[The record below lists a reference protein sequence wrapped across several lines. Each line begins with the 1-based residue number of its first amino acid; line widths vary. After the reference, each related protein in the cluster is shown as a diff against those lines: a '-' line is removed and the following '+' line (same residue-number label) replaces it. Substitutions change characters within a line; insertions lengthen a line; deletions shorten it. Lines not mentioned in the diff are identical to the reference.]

1 MGEALEGTGLVLGSE
16 ERVGGMPRWSGGGD
30 RLGLGVAGGGR
41 GLVLGPHVWVGG
53 IPRWRGGGGGEGRE
67 EGADP
72 GPRETREEN
81 ALGERQL
88 SEKVLRLAPVWS

>member
-16 ERVGGMPRWSGGGD
+16 ERVGGMPRWS
-30 RLGLGVAGGGR
+30 
-41 GLVLGPHVWVGG
+41 
-53 IPRWRGGGGGEGRE
+53 GGGGGEGRE